1 MGLTEDRAKT
11 QYGGKMSIRE
21 EVTDLRDELVAL
33 RRDLHSE
40 GAAETQSLCPAE
52 QCADCP

>member
-33 RRDLHSE
+33 RRDFHMQMTITS
-40 GAAETQSLCPAE
+40 S
-52 QCADCP
+52 